1 MTTFANWIDTFV
13 EEKGLEIDQTFEVEG
28 RSGLNVIPLA
38 VLIEHMKIA
47 PKREQDRIKDTIV
60 RIDFL
65 NGNVMDFFKHLAGA
79 IAV

>member
-1 MTTFANWIDTFV
+1 MTTFANWLDTFV
-13 EEKGLEIDQTFEVEG
+13 EEKGLDRLHAFEVEG
-28 RSGLNVIPLA
+28 RSGLNIIPLD
-38 VLIEHMKIA
+38 VLLDHMKIA